1 MGFVIDA
8 SVTLTWCFAD
18 ERTPATES
26 LLDRVAEERVVA
38 PALWISETTNALLSA
53 IRRGRVTPDHASQLQ
68 SLLTDLPIE
77 IDTAPSDRRAL
88 LEMARRHALSAY
100 DATYLLLA
108 QRTALPLATLDSR
121 LREAATAEDVPVLPQ
136 AAG

>member
-88 LEMARRHALSAY
+88 LDMARRHALSAY

-108 QRTALPLATLDSR
+108 QRTALPLATLDAR
-121 LREAATAEDVPVLPQ
+121 LREAATVEGVPVLPQ
-136 AAG
+136 TAG